1 MSNKYF
7 EEYTPEEYK
16 QLAVALTLANA
27 KLQDMYMMKT
37 HSDFQ
42 ILQSRIT
49 EQVNKAEALRQI
61 QENELTLNPKVVSYL
76 FNSPAQAQ
84 QQAQQQLQQI
94 QNPAPVGIPALAPV
108 VEGEQKDEAPDA
120 PVDGEQKA
128 DAPDDVDDEEKQLV
142 YSMNTNM
149 DSIGYAKSLERA
161 EDKINEADEN
171 ELREIIERTT
181 DDLSLIGLSENVRK
195 LLKEEKKKAEKKLN
209 DIQLY
214 DTEQVNI
221 LNDEY
226 ENVEQRRELNEQM
239 DKINNSSYEDVIE
252 ILQNSKDILQRFTD
266 KGLSDK
272 AIDINKG
279 IVRLAEK
286 RLLRDD
292 KPAVP
297 APKKGKKTR
306 ADWEKEVREQLGD
319 VPNLGQS
326 GMVNKDMLIEIL
338 EQNMTFEEADDFIKR
353 GKQTKEQIKKLKERL
368 IQLDAPATPVL
379 IRTPSAPLSPR
390 PTQSRP
396 AINIPV
402 LADEGKTTRKLIK
415 KTEGKPTRKSIKKTE
430 GKGLKYKKTPK
441 KLLMVGSA
449 HAGNNNKK
457 MLKMLKRK
465 K

>member
-16 QLAVALTLANA
+16 QLSVALTLANA

-61 QENELTLNPKVVSYL
+61 KENELTLNPKVVSYL

-94 QNPAPVGIPALAPV
+94 QNPAPVGIPALPPV
-108 VEGEQKDEAPDA
+108 VEGEQKDEAPEQ
-120 PVDGEQKA
+120 GEQKA
-128 DAPDDVDDEEKQLV
+128 DAPEEEEDEDARKTVDMLNLDMETE
-142 YSMNTNM
+142 
-149 DSIGYAKSLERA
+149 GYANSIEGVRKSI
-161 EDKINEADEN
+161 KEADDS
-171 ELREIIERTT
+171 LLKDYIEESQ
-181 DDLSLIGLSENVRK
+181 DYLMLKGLNENVRK
-195 LLKEEKKKAEKKLN
+195 L
-209 DIQLY
+209 Y
-214 DTEQVNI
+214 
-221 LNDEY
+221 
-226 ENVEQRRELNEQM
+226 NEQ
-239 DKINNSSYEDVIE
+239 KN
-252 ILQNSKDILQRFTD
+252 
-266 KGLSDK
+266 
-272 AIDINKG
+272 
-279 IVRLAEK
+279 LAEAK
-286 RLLRDD
+286 LLENK
-292 KPAVP
+292 KPASAP
-297 APKKGKKTR
+297 APKEKKTR
-306 ADWEKEVREQLGD
+306 AYYEKKVRDKLGD

-338 EQNMTFEEADDFIKR
+338 EQNMNKAEADDFIKR
-353 GKQTKEQIKKLKERL
+353 GKQTKDEFKALKRRREKLD
-368 IQLDAPATPVL
+368 QAATPVS
-379 IRTPSAPLSPR
+379 RAEPETPR
-390 PTQSRP
+390 PETSRP
-396 AINIPV
+396 ATKIPM
-402 LADEGKTTRKLIK
+402 LADEGKKIKTSIRPFKK
-415 KTEGKPTRKSIKKTE
+415 KTPTQ